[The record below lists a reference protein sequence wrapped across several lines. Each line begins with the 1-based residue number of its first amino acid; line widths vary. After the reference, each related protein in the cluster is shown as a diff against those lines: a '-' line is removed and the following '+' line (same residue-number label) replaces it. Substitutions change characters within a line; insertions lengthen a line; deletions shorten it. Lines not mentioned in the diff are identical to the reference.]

1 MTGRLLCGVALA
13 SLLALAPF
21 LAAPAHAHQAEQFAT
36 SPRTL
41 GLAGAGGG
49 LGDAGGSTFG
59 MPAALG
65 LARTDQFR
73 LNWIGGV
80 VSLAQVVGVQRI
92 DDDGVVIPASEL
104 GPDQRLP
111 EQALTPNGVTVDLLK
126 RLGPWF
132 TAGAYV
138 TFPIPFLYFH
148 DSQDAWSPN
157 TVRWRNRIAQ
167 ATGFVGGSVRLPVRG
182 LPSTVG
188 DSALQGGL
196 WIGASVGILPKANI
210 EIDLDL
216 IGVGED
222 VEPFIDVA
230 LRDVDLVVRARFRPV
245 FSVLLDLGTFQ
256 KRWEGTRV
264 GVTYRPQTQ
273 VDIDPIHLNVAVEGL
288 DNLATIF
295 TLVNRI
301 EAEVWLGLVDFF
313 EPHQLKGSFAV
324 QRPRWAASVDVEW
337 SQWSRLVASYG
348 RVVAGTDGTGG
359 SLILDLAGD
368 NDFAYTVVGRRVIP
382 DDAFRD
388 TVDIAF
394 GVELVPLVLPTWPG
408 KPPLTVLVRAGYRY
422 QPAMLRPTDGPSA
435 LLDGG
440 AHTVGIG
447 AGVTAPSLPI
457 FRDGPFLL
465 DWGLQIQRLEGM
477 ALPKTDAGLEGIAGI
492 PVVYSEGARW
502 PGGWAVVT
510 GLQVGTGF

>member
-1 MTGRLLCGVALA
+1 MGRIV
-13 SLLALAPF
+13 LALAALL
-21 LAAPAHAHQAEQFAT
+21 LAGPAHAYQAEIFAT

-41 GLAGAGGG
+41 GLAGAGAA
-49 LGDAGGSTFG
+49 LGDGAGSTYAA
-59 MPAALG
+59 PAALG
-65 LARTDQFR
+65 IAKTDQFR

-80 VSLAQVVGVQRI
+80 VHLAEVVGVQRV
-92 DDDGVVIPASEL
+92 DDEGVVIPASEL

-111 EQALTPNGVTVDLLK
+111 EQAITPNGVTIDLLK
-126 RLGPWF
+126 RLGPWL

-138 TFPIPFLYFH
+138 TFPIPYLYFH

-157 TVRWRNRIAQ
+157 TVRWRNRMAQ

-182 LPSTVG
+182 LPSKVG
-188 DSALQGGL
+188 DSALQGGVWL
-196 WIGASVGILPKANI
+196 GASVGILPKANI

-216 IGVGED
+216 IGVGGE
-222 VEPFIDVA
+222 VAPFIDVA
-230 LRDVDLVVRARFRPV
+230 LRDVDLVVRARFRPA
-245 FSVLLDLGTFQ
+245 FSALVDLGTFT
-256 KRWEGTRV
+256 KRFEGTRI
-264 GVTYRPQTQ
+264 GLTYRPETR

-288 DNLATIF
+288 ANLATIF

-301 EAEVWLGLVDFF
+301 EAEVWLGLVDNY

-324 QRPRWAASVDVEW
+324 QRPRWAATLDVEW

-348 RVVAGTDGTGG
+348 RVVEGDDGTGG

-368 NDFAYTVVGRRVIP
+368 NDFEYTVVGRRVIP

-388 TVDIAF
+388 TVDIAV
-394 GVELVPLVLPTWPG
+394 GVELVPLVVPTWPG
-408 KPPLTVLVRAGYRY
+408 KPPLTVAVRAGYRY

-440 AHTVGIG
+440 SHTIGVG
-447 AGVTAPSLPI
+447 AGLTAPSLAL
-457 FRDGPFLL
+457 FKDGPFLF
-465 DWGLQIQRLEGM
+465 DWGLQVQRLGGI
-477 ALPKTDAGLEGIAGI
+477 ALPKTDAALNGIAGI
-492 PVVYSEGARW
+492 PVVYSEGAHW

-510 GLQVGTGF
+510 GVQVGTGF